1 MAELIDT
8 HILIDYLRG
17 HEDARTYLEEN
28 PNSAQ
33 ISAITVAELY
43 AGARTT
49 EKQERLARFI
59 SAFTVR
65 PVTSEIARL
74 GGIRRGSYRES
85 HGTDLADGL
94 IGATAECDDSEL
106 VTRNER
112 HFPWVHTYRPY

>member
-8 HILIDYLRG
+8 NVLIDYLRG
-17 HEDARTYLEEN
+17 HEGARTYLEEDT
-28 PNSAQ
+28 NSPQ

-43 AGARTT
+43 AGARTA

-74 GGIRRGSYRES
+74 GGIRRGSYSES

-94 IGATAECDDSEL
+94 IGATAESEDLEL

-112 HFPWVHTYRPY
+112 HCP

>member
-8 HILIDYLRG
+8 NVLIDYLRG
-17 HEDARTYLEEN
+17 HEDARTYLEEETD
-28 PNSAQ
+28 SLQ
-33 ISAITVAELY
+33 ISALTVAELY
-43 AGARTT
+43 AGARTE
-49 EKQERLARFI
+49 EKQEQLARFL

-85 HGTDLADGL
+85 HGTDLADGV
-94 IGATAECDDSEL
+94 IGATAEYEDLEL

-112 HFPWVHTYRPY
+112 HFPWLQTYRPY